1 MCRLEPTGT
10 IPPAQHLKNHMLI
23 VPYGRLYLETK
34 IQGAGH
40 GPLYMRLRC
49 ATSMLILLLL
59 EESDDDVDDIVVTV
73 YVNAYIDG
81 VTAVAVPV
89 SLGVALGGGC
99 YTGCANDGTCG

>member
-23 VPYGRLYLETK
+23 VLYGRPYLETK

-49 ATSMLILLLL
+49 TTSILILLLL
-59 EESDDDVDDIVVTV
+59 EESDDDVDDVVVTM

-81 VTAVAVPV
+81 ITAVAVPA
-89 SLGVALGGGC
+89 LRVALSGGC
-99 YTGCANDGTCG
+99 YTGRANNGTCS